1 MSVSQLMVVGGINFL
16 PPQASCILQL
26 NSPSF
31 ESIWFEILAQSPIT
45 RLTNLGKLLKLCA
58 SVYFLQNAHDK
69 KILNSRLF

>member
-31 ESIWFEILAQSPIT
+31 ESIWFEILAQDF